1 MENTEEKLRQAVWI
15 AHTLFQ
21 LGKTSGSTGNISFR
35 DGKKIYMSRS
45 GCCFGTMKEEDFCVM
60 ELDGRIIDN
69 RKPSKEFP
77 LHLAYYRRFPEVE
90 AVIHTHGRY
99 SVLWGCMSGLD
110 EKNCIPQYTPYLQMK
125 LGKIRLVPYEAP
137 GSEALFRTFEN
148 CMDQEKGYLMKQHG
162 AIVGAKSLMD
172 AFYEIEEMEESAFI
186 AWNLKTGGTEALI
199 LADN

>member
-1 MENTEEKLRQAVWI
+1 MGNTEEKISQAVWI

-35 DGKKIYMSRS
+35 DGERIYMSKS
-45 GCCFGTMKEEDFCVM
+45 GCCFGTMKADDFCEINLAGETV
-60 ELDGRIIDN
+60 DN

-77 LHLAYYRRFPEVE
+77 LHLAYYKRFPKVK

-110 EKNCIPQYTPYLQMK
+110 EKDCIPQYTPYLQMK

-137 GSEALFRTFEN
+137 GSEALFHTFEN
-148 CMDQEKGYLMKQHG
+148 CMNQETGYLMKQHG

-172 AFYEIEEMEESAFI
+172 AFYGIEEMEESAFI
-186 AWNLKTGGTEALI
+186 AWNLKTSGTDALMRAHI
-199 LADN
+199 